1 MRQRINRERL
11 AQAAFWYYVQDLGQ
25 DEVARRLG
33 TSRSNVSRLLRSA
46 REQGVV
52 RFQVIYP
59 TTRELLLED
68 ELRRVFADRG
78 VREVF
83 VASSVADVDSKSTG
97 HTGVLAAAQAGADWL
112 DRNLREGQ
120 TLGLFWGGT
129 VRALVD
135 VAHFGRPMDVHVVQL
150 GGEWS
155 NDPERSGHDLVRE
168 LAIKLGGRC
177 TYFNAPAFT
186 ATDADTLLS
195 EPQAAAAL
203 NVARSADLCVLGVGT
218 FLADTT
224 TVFLEQATETE
235 AEIAEARAKGT
246 VGQLAG
252 RFFDADGKQVDL
264 ALHRRIVS
272 LDLKELR
279 DSKTIVVVAS
289 GAEKCGAVMAAIRGR
304 LVDVLICDS
313 ELAAALARK

>member
-1 MRQRINRERL
+1 M
-11 AQAAFWYYVQDLGQ
+11 
-25 DEVARRLG
+25 
-33 TSRSNVSRLLRSA
+33 
-46 REQGVV
+46 
-52 RFQVIYP
+52 
-59 TTRELLLED
+59 
-68 ELRRVFADRG
+68 
-78 VREVF
+78 REVF

-97 HTGVLAAAQAGADWL
+97 HTGVLSEAQAAADWL

-120 TLGLFWGGT
+120 TLGLFWAGT

-135 VAHFGRPMDVHVVQL
+135 LAHFGRPMDVHVVQL
-150 GGEWS
+150 GEWS

-289 GAEKCGAVMAAIRGR
+289 GAEKCGAVMAAIRES